1 MSNYHVRGISEDGR
15 YATVIFHIPIPLE
28 NNAAGVSLRT
38 ALSEY
43 IKPRNSDGTY
53 GIYQSMMYGINPVE
67 LTQIQSG
74 ELYEHEE
81 RITFQ
86 AAATNLEKQTQV
98 DNRFTDLS
106 TIVVNRMRER
116 LKFWGKNRNV
126 V

>member
-1 MSNYHVRGISEDGR
+1 MSDYHVRSISEDGR
-15 YATVIFHIPIPLE
+15 KASIIFHIPIPAE
-28 NNAAGVSLRT
+28 NNAAGIPLRT

-67 LTQIQSG
+67 LTQIQNG

-81 RITFQ
+81 RITFP
-86 AAATNLEKQTQV
+86 AAAANLEKQTQI

-106 TIVVNRMRER
+106 AVVVNRIRER